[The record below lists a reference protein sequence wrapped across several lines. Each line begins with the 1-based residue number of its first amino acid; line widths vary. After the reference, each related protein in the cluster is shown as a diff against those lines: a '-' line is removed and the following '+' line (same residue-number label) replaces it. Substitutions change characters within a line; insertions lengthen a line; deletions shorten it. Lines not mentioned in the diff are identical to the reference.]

1 MLRHRSV
8 APALYSRGFPSRRFK
23 MDTKSYRLLP
33 VDMFRPT
40 VQLPP
45 HQVLQDL
52 NCVVLETFQ
61 AYSLSQR

>member
-1 MLRHRSV
+1 
-8 APALYSRGFPSRRFK
+8 